1 MICSK
6 KFFSKL
12 FFNGLLIFLIAGF
25 SNLFSQ
31 SLVKN
36 SKEKTIGSISLVF
49 VPAGSFFM
57 GRTVDGADYSPQR
70 NVHITKAFW
79 ISKYEITQKEYYDVT
94 GTNPCQGSK
103 YGTGDNLPVYN
114 VSWYEAVVFCNILSE
129 KYGLESYY
137 KISKDED
144 RDNISDYDDVKWTVT
159 INEDANGF
167 RLPTEAQWE
176 YACSAG
182 KRERFFWGG
191 NSSWNG
197 SGEYAWHLFNSGVK
211 SYSKGRFWWVKYHT
225 VKPVGKKRPNP
236 FGIYDMAG
244 NVAEWCFDR
253 YEYNYYSSG
262 DDIDPMGWQGQ
273 YKYRVVRGGDILN
286 APEELESFRRWQFA
300 PFEKSGLHGIRLVLP
315 AE

>member
-1 MICSK
+1 
-6 KFFSKL
+6 
-12 FFNGLLIFLIAGF
+12 
-25 SNLFSQ
+25 
-31 SLVKN
+31 VKN

-70 NVHITKAFW
+70 KVHITKAFW

-167 RLPTEAQWE
+167 RLPTELQWE

-182 KRERFFWGG
+182 KREHFFWEVIPHGMAQG
-191 NSSWNG
+191 NMPGISLIQELKAIAKAVLVG
-197 SGEYAWHLFNSGVK
+197 QI
-211 SYSKGRFWWVKYHT
+211 SY
-225 VKPVGKKRPNP
+225 
-236 FGIYDMAG
+236 
-244 NVAEWCFDR
+244 C
-253 YEYNYYSSG
+253 
-262 DDIDPMGWQGQ
+262 
-273 YKYRVVRGGDILN
+273 
-286 APEELESFRRWQFA
+286 
-300 PFEKSGLHGIRLVLP
+300 
-315 AE
+315 